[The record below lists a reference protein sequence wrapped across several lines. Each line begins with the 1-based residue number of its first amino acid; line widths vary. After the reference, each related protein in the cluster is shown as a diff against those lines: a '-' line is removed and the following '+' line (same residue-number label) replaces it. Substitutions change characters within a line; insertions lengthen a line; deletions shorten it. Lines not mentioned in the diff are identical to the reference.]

1 MNIDFSHLESIV
13 TLTNPDQIGMVVE
26 DVDAAAKS
34 FAKILG
40 ANPIEVID
48 WPIPGV
54 DPEAFYYGKPAQW
67 KMRVCFFQIGNMQW
81 ELVQPLEGQSIF
93 SDFLKEHG
101 PGLHHI
107 RFTETDFDSNAV
119 ALEAAGIPMI
129 SNGKGLHKVSQW
141 AYFDTRSLLH
151 GYLLEMRKV

>member
-101 PGLHHI
+101 PVIFSRMSPSG
-107 RFTETDFDSNAV
+107 SK
-119 ALEAAGIPMI
+119 
-129 SNGKGLHKVSQW
+129 SNGYSTVSSMVM
-141 AYFDTRSLLH
+141 AFALARTSASLPH
-151 GYLLEMRKV
+151 IE